1 MCRTSI
7 AMIVDGMCIIVANGD
22 IEMSVKKNGK
32 ESTNLRALRRLLRQH
47 YGRRRPSADEILAVM
62 TEYKL
67 RDSPKKR
74 KGRKKK

>member
-1 MCRTSI
+1 MCRTYTV
-7 AMIVDGMCIIVANGD
+7 MIVDGICIIVDNGD
-22 IEMSVKKNGK
+22 IEMSAKKNGK

-47 YGRRRPSADEILAVM
+47 YGRRRPNADEILAVM